1 MNVDS
6 ILGPWVDVDS
16 ILRPSVEVDVDL
28 ILGPS
33 VEVDWILESS
43 SGSNEVV
50 LEDFSVVLIQD
61 TIGSGE
67 YIMDCSCGNS

>member
-1 MNVDS
+1 MDVYSILGPWVDVDS

-16 ILRPSVEVDVDL
+16 